1 MDSLKELFRIGVG
14 PSSTHTMAPRRAA
27 EMFLSLYPGAS
38 RYKVTLY
45 GSLAATGKGH
55 LTDVALQSILG
66 AHGCD
71 ILYSS
76 DELLKHPNGMD
87 LEAFD
92 DKGERIGSW
101 RVYSTGGGALAEDN
115 SETVHHGIYELGT
128 MDCLLKW
135 STDNGRPIWQ
145 YVEEKEGLDIWNY
158 LILVWHKMAQAIE
171 SGLEAE
177 GVLPGGLKLPRK
189 ARSFWLKAKR
199 AEAQVRRTG
208 LVSAYALAVAEQNAA
223 GGEIVT
229 APSCGAAG
237 VLPAVLRYIGETYG
251 LPERQVLHGLATAGL
266 IGDIVKQNASIS
278 GAEVG
283 CQGEIGTACAMAS
296 GAAAELLGGTSRQIE
311 YAAEMGM
318 EHHLGLTC
326 DPVEGLVQI
335 PCIERN
341 AFAATRAIDCAN
353 YSLLSDGSHYISF
366 DEVVQTM
373 KKTGQDLAVSYRET
387 SRGGLAEMHRLKT
400 GEAE

>member
-1 MDSLKELFRIGVG
+1 
-14 PSSTHTMAPRRAA
+14 MAPRRAA
-27 EMFLSLYPGAS
+27 ELFLARYPGAA
-38 RYKVTLY
+38 RFKVTLY

-55 LTDVALQSILG
+55 LTDVALNSVLG
-66 AHGCD
+66 VQGCD
-71 ILYSS
+71 IVYSRE
-76 DELLKHPNGMD
+76 ELPKHPNGMD
-87 LEAFD
+87 FEAFA
-92 DKGERIGSW
+92 KTGERIGFW
-101 RVYSTGGGALAEDN
+101 RVYSIGGGALRED
-115 SETVHHGIYELGT
+115 ETPAGHREVYELET
-128 MDCLLKW
+128 MDSLLKW
-135 STDNGRPIWQ
+135 AADTGKPFWQ
-145 YVEEKEGLDIWNY
+145 YVDEREDADIWNY
-158 LILVWHKMAQAIE
+158 LGTIWEKMSQAIE
-171 SGLEAE
+171 RGLEIE

-189 ARSFWLKAKR
+189 ARSYWLKAKR
-199 AEAQVRRTG
+199 AEVQVKRTG
-208 LVSAYALAVAEQNAA
+208 LVSAYALAVAEENAA

-237 VLPAVLRYIGETYG
+237 VLPAVLRYIGETYS
-251 LPERQVLHGLATAGL
+251 LPERQIRRGLATAGL
-266 IGDIVKQNASIS
+266 IGNIVKETASIS

-296 GAAAELLGGTSRQIE
+296 GAATQLLGGTSRQIE

-353 YSLLSDGSHYISF
+353 YALLSDGSHYISF

-373 KKTGQDLAVSYRET
+373 KKTGQDLASSYRET
-387 SRGGLAEMHRLKT
+387 SRGGLAAIHRLRT
-400 GEAE
+400 DEAE